1 MNEVKIFLLKHPIK
15 LILDQQP
22 ARTSAH
28 YCHWFQN
35 LLFFDVKRK
44 LVSRLNYIEYRYY
57 MSMSSTLFNQT
68 EKIALKYFY
77 LWSFMIQRY
86 AVKSNLRTILFS
98 RRSLFQEDFVEKISF
113 KNIFVWRSFLFRED
127 FFKKIFCSK
136 KIFVSRRFLYQENFL
151 FREHFFENII
161 ISRRFFVF
169 RRFCSKK
176 FYFEKFFLQKISPCV
191 LQFKGQKVFSKNS
204 VLLLFTQS
212 NNDDNLN
219 LHNENN
225 TPMVPRQKTYRVQTS
240 RVANVLAVHN
250 GLLTQ

>member
-77 LWSFMIQRY
+77 LWSFMIQRH

-127 FFKKIFCSK
+127 FFKKIFVPRRFSYREDFCIK
-136 KIFVSRRFLYQENFL
+136 KIFCLENIFLRILSFQEDFL
-151 FREHFFENII
+151 FLEDFAPRNFTLKSFF
-161 ISRRFFVF
+161 
-169 RRFCSKK
+169 
-176 FYFEKFFLQKISPCV
+176 
-191 LQFKGQKVFSKNS
+191 
-204 VLLLFTQS
+204 
-212 NNDDNLN
+212 
-219 LHNENN
+219 
-225 TPMVPRQKTYRVQTS
+225 YRK
-240 RVANVLAVHN
+240 
-250 GLLTQ
+250 